1 MHVKKR
7 ALISVYDKAGVVDL
21 ARELAG
27 LGHTLLSTGG
37 TAEALRNAGLP
48 VVEISHYTGHP
59 EIKALAGNHSLQWQ
73 NLGVKKTQDWTE
85 HHVVFNT
92 LENEAVSVMFG
103 VWGSAKG
110 RSRPTWPAS

>member
-59 EIKALAGNHSLQWQ
+59 E
-73 NLGVKKTQDWTE
+73 
-85 HHVVFNT
+85 
-92 LENEAVSVMFG
+92 
-103 VWGSAKG
+103 
-110 RSRPTWPAS
+110 